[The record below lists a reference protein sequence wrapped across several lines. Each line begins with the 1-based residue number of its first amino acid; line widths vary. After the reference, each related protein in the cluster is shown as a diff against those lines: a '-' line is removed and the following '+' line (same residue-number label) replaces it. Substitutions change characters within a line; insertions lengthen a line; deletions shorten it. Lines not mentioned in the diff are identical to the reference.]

1 MKDYRI
7 AVQIGLEEIRGY
19 LISKGF
25 RVLPHGKEELDADIT
40 VLTGLQEDEDDVTPT
55 RMVFKDDHKK
65 EKILID
71 ATELSKEEVL
81 QLIKLDWKLDK
92 H

>member
-1 MKDYRI
+1 MKDYKI

-19 LISKGF
+19 LISKGL
-25 RVLPHGKEELDADIT
+25 RVLPHGKEEIDADVTIVT
-40 VLTGLQEDEDDVTPT
+40 ELNEEGAELTPSRV
-55 RMVFKDDHKK
+55 VFKDESKH

-71 ATELSKEEVL
+71 ATDLSKEEVL
-81 QLIKLDWKLDK
+81 QLIKMDWKLDK